1 MTTNPDR
8 TDSPT
13 AAAPG
18 VPPGQEPAQP
28 VPPAARRVRHERA
41 HHGDTVVDEYAWLA
55 GKDNPETIAYLEAEN
70 AYTAVMTAGQAGLRE
85 RIFGEIK
92 GRTKETD
99 LSVPARKGGWWYY
112 TRTTEGRQYP
122 VNCRCPAA
130 PGQTAPPSV
139 DEGGPLPG
147 EQVLLDCNE
156 LAGDAAFFSLGAFS
170 VSPDG
175 RMLAYSTDFSGG
187 ERYTLR
193 VKDLVTGE
201 TAADEIPDTHYGC
214 AWSSGGSAL
223 FYTTADAAWRP
234 FRVWRHMMGTP
245 VADDVIVLEES
256 DERYWVGVGL
266 TRSERYL
273 RITASSKL
281 TSEVWLLDATEP
293 TAQPRVVLPRR
304 QGVEYSVEHQ
314 AEPGGPGDAG
324 RLLILHNDGALNF
337 ELSAVPLPVAGAAP
351 VAAAGPL
358 ADPAGL
364 VTVIANRDDTRL
376 LGVDAFTRH
385 LVVHSRRDG
394 LTRLLIIGAG
404 GGEREISFPEP
415 LYQVFPGA
423 NPEYGSRAYRLH
435 YTSLATPDSVYDAD
449 LDTGGL
455 TLLKRKPVLP
465 LAGEAGYDPGDYEQC
480 REWATAGDGTRVPIS
495 LIWRKGTLHDG
506 SAPCVL
512 YGYGS
517 YEMSADPYFSI
528 SRLSLLDR
536 GFVYAIAHVRGG
548 GEMGRR
554 WYDDGKMLRK
564 TNTFT
569 DFVACAEHLVSQG
582 WTSPRRLIARGGSA
596 GGLLMGVAVNLAP
609 RAFGGIVAQ
618 VPFVDSLTSILDP
631 SLPLT
636 VTEWEE
642 WGNPLDDPQ
651 VYAYMKAYSPYEN
664 ISDRTYPPVLAITSL
679 NDTRVL
685 YHEPAKWIARLRATA
700 HGGPFLLKTEM
711 AAGHGGRSGRYDAW
725 HEEAFVLAW
734 IITTAGAAP
743 DSTYHGSA
751 S

>member
-8 TDSPT
+8 TGSPT
-13 AAAPG
+13 AATRD
-18 VPPGQEPAQP
+18 VPPGQDHAHP

-41 HHGDTVVDEYAWLA
+41 HHGDIVVDEYAWLA

-70 AYTAVMTAGQAGLRE
+70 AYTAAVTAGQAGLRE
-85 RIFGEIK
+85 TIFGEIK

-112 TRTTEGRQYP
+112 TRTVEGKQYP
-122 VNCRCPAA
+122 LNCRCAA
-130 PGQTAPPSV
+130 LPGQTAPPSV
-139 DEGGPLPG
+139 DGGGPLPG

-234 FRVWRHMMGTP
+234 FRVWRHLMGTP

-281 TSEVWLLDATEP
+281 TSEVRLLDATEP

-314 AEPGGPGDAG
+314 AGRGGPGDAG

-337 ELSAVPLPVAGAAP
+337 ELSAVPLPPAGGGPVAGT
-351 VAAAGPL
+351 GPL

-364 VTVIANRDDTRL
+364 VPVIPHSDDTRL
-376 LGVDAFTRH
+376 LGVDAFAGH

-394 LTRLLIIGAG
+394 LTRLRISGA

-415 LYQVFPGA
+415 LYQVFPSA
-423 NPEYGSRAYRLH
+423 NPEYGSRVYRLH

-449 LDTGGL
+449 LDTGEL
-455 TLLKRKPVLP
+455 ALLKRKPVLP
-465 LAGEAGYDPGDYEQC
+465 LPGEAGYDPGDYEQH
-480 REWATAGDGTRVPIS
+480 REWATAGDGARVPIS
-495 LIWRKGTLHDG
+495 LICRKGTPLDG

-517 YEMSADPYFSI
+517 YEMPSDPYFSI

-569 DFVACAEHLVSQG
+569 DFVACAEHLVSRG
-582 WTSPRRLIARGGSA
+582 WSSPRRLIARGGSA
-596 GGLLMGVAVNLAP
+596 GGLLMGVAANLAP
-609 RAFGGIVAQ
+609 HAFGGIVAH
-618 VPFVDSLTSILDP
+618 VPFVDSLTTILDP

-664 ISDRTYPPVLAITSL
+664 ISDRTYPPILAITSL

-711 AAGHGGRSGRYDAW
+711 VAGHGGRSGRYDAW

-734 IITTAGAAP
+734 IVTTAAAAP
-743 DSTYHGSA
+743 DSTYPGPA

>member
-13 AAAPG
+13 AATPD
-18 VPPGQEPAQP
+18 VPPGQDHARP

-41 HHGDTVVDEYAWLA
+41 HHGDIVVDEYAWLA

-70 AYTAVMTAGQAGLRE
+70 AYTAAMTAGQAGLRE
-85 RIFGEIK
+85 TVFGEIK

-99 LSVPARKGGWWYY
+99 LSVPARKGAWWYY
-112 TRTTEGRQYP
+112 TRTVEGKQYP
-122 VNCRCPAA
+122 LNCRCAAA
-130 PGQTAPPSV
+130 PGQSAPPPV
-139 DEGGPLPG
+139 DGGALPG

-234 FRVWRHMMGTP
+234 FRVWRHLIGTSA
-245 VADDVIVLEES
+245 ADDVIVLEEG

-273 RITASSKL
+273 RITAASKL

-314 AEPGGPGDAG
+314 AGPGGPGAAG

-337 ELSAVPLPVAGAAP
+337 ELSAVLLPPAGGGP
-351 VAAAGPL
+351 AAGTAPL
-358 ADPAGL
+358 AGPAGL
-364 VTVIANRDDTRL
+364 VPVIPHSDDTRL
-376 LGVDAFTRH
+376 LGVDAFAGH

-394 LTRLLIIGAG
+394 LTRLRIIGVG
-404 GGEREISFPEP
+404 GSEREISFPEP
-415 LYQVFPGA
+415 LYQVFPSA
-423 NPEYGSRAYRLH
+423 NPEYGSRVYRLH

-449 LDTGGL
+449 LDTGEL

-465 LAGEAGYDPGDYEQC
+465 LPGEAGYDPGDYEQH

-495 LIWRKGTLHDG
+495 LICRKGIPRDG

-517 YEMSADPYFSI
+517 YEMSSDPYFSI

-536 GFVYAIAHVRGG
+536 GFVYAVAHVRGG

-569 DFVACAEHLVSQG
+569 DFVACAEHLVSRG

-596 GGLLMGVAVNLAP
+596 GGLLMGVAANLAP
-609 RAFGGIVAQ
+609 QAFGGIVAH
-618 VPFVDSLTSILDP
+618 VPFVDSLSTILDP

-642 WGNPLDDPQ
+642 WGNPLDDQQ

-664 ISDRTYPPVLAITSL
+664 VSDRTYPPILAITSL

-700 HGGPFLLKTEM
+700 QGGPFLLKTEM
-711 AAGHGGRSGRYDAW
+711 VAGHGGRSGRYDAW

-734 IITTAGAAP
+734 IVTTAAAAP
-743 DSTYHGSA
+743 DSAYPGSA